1 MKKIIVLFAICFMVS
16 GAKSQTIVTVPYHED
31 FETAQG
37 AAKWDTTDLNF
48 DDGNW
53 FWADVTYGN
62 LGYQQSYC
70 FAYIY
75 SYMNAANDWLVSPG
89 LSLTGGVSY
98 NISFKYAEF
107 DSTKTE
113 KLKVF
118 IGNSTLPADFSD
130 VVVDLDSFSSQ
141 TFNTFTYSYTPVTTG
156 NYFVGFHAY
165 SDVNQGAIL
174 IDEFD
179 ASSGSSLN
187 EETSPLKDVTV
198 FPNPTSDFVR
208 INNAS
213 SSKITISDITGN
225 ILYSCNSNDSKIV
238 INMRDYAKGIY
249 VLNIEKDGYF
259 KTQKLIVD

>member
-1 MKKIIVLFAICFMVS
+1 MLFALCILMSAV
-16 GAKSQTIVTVPYHED
+16 KSQIVVTVPYHED

-53 FWADVTYGN
+53 FWADITYGN

-98 NISFKYAEF
+98 NISFKYAEY

-118 IGNSTLPADFSD
+118 IGNSALPADFSD
-130 VVVDLDSFSSQ
+130 VVVDLDAFSSQ
-141 TFNTFTYSYTPVTTG
+141 TFNTFTYSYTPATTG

-187 EETSPLKDVTV
+187 EETSPLNDVTI
-198 FPNPTSDFVR
+198 FPNPTSDIVS
-208 INNAS
+208 INNALS
-213 SSKITISDITGN
+213 SIITIADITGQ
-225 ILYSCNSNDSKIV
+225 IIYSNKSNESKLV
-238 INMRDYAKGIY
+238 INVRDFAKGMYI
-249 VLNIEKDGYF
+249 LSIEKDGYS
-259 KTQKLIVD
+259 KTQKLIIN